1 MKQMLFLGLVAS
13 IALIGIYTLI
23 TFYDDYMTL
32 GRMRETPVVRPH
44 EEPLLIMEEGT
55 VPLDGGGLLL
65 KESLKKS
72 SFPLSV
78 QASKSQI
85 EFGEKEYVVFCRQ
98 CHGINLDGLGTVG
111 QSFHPL
117 PTNLNSRKV
126 LLMTNNELFMTI
138 SYGTERSPALASSMS
153 TESRRAVI
161 AYLRSKQNK
170 Q

>member
-1 MKQMLFLGLVAS
+1 MKQMLFLGLFAS

-23 TFYDDYMTL
+23 TFYDDHMTL

-55 VPLDGGGLLL
+55 VPLDGGGILL

-85 EFGEKEYVVFCRQ
+85 EFGEKEYGVFCRQ

-111 QSFHPL
+111 QSFNPL
-117 PTNLNSRKV
+117 PTKLDSQKV
-126 LLMTNNELFMTI
+126 LQMSDNKLFMTI
-138 SYGTERSPALASSMS
+138 SYGNERSPALASSMS
-153 TESRRAVI
+153 KESRWAVI
-161 AYLRSKQNK
+161 AYLRSKQMK

>member
-1 MKQMLFLGLVAS
+1 MKRILFLGLFAS

-23 TFYDDYMTL
+23 TFYDDHMEL
-32 GRMRETPVVRPH
+32 GRMRETPAVRPH
-44 EEPLLIMEEGT
+44 EEPLLIMEKGT
-55 VPLDGGGLLL
+55 VPLDGGGILL

-72 SFPLSV
+72 SFPPSV

-85 EFGEKEYVVFCRQ
+85 EFGKKEYDVFCKQ

-117 PTNLNSRKV
+117 PTKLDSQKV
-126 LLMTNNELFMTI
+126 IQMTDNDLFMTI
-138 SYGTERSPALASSMS
+138 SYGKEKSPALASSMS
-153 TESRRAVI
+153 KESRWAVI
-161 AYLRSKQNK
+161 AYIRSKQNK